1 MSVRVEL
8 TNRAA
13 SDLAGIREFL
23 KSLTS
28 AEKATRVIK
37 ALLDTA
43 KKLGTPGEHRIG
55 EALDGYDGPPAREV
69 HKNVVLGGAYEHYY
83 EIVPAYAAKPDRIVI
98 LRVWDTRKDR

>member
-1 MSVRVEL
+1 MSVHVEL

-13 SDLAGIREFL
+13 SDIAAIREFL
-23 KSLTS
+23 KLLVS
-28 AEKATRVIK
+28 AEKAARVIK

-69 HKNVVLGGAYEHYY
+69 HKNVLLGGAYEHYY
-83 EIVPAYAAKPDRIVI
+83 EIIPAYAVKPDKIVI
-98 LRVWDTRKDR
+98 LRVWDTRQDR

>member
-13 SDLAGIREFL
+13 SDIAAIRDFL
-23 KSLTS
+23 KLLTS
-28 AEKATRVIK
+28 AERTTLVIR
-37 ALLDTA
+37 ALLGTA

-83 EIVPAYAAKPDRIVI
+83 EIIPAYAAKPDRIVI
-98 LRVWDTRKDR
+98 LRVWDTRQDR

>member
-8 TNRAA
+8 TNKAA
-13 SDLAGIREFL
+13 SDLAASRDFL
-23 KSLTS
+23 KLLVS
-28 AEKATRVIK
+28 AEKAARVIK

-43 KKLGTPGEHRIG
+43 KKLGAPGEHRIG

-83 EIVPAYAAKPDRIVI
+83 EIVPPYAVKPERIVI
-98 LRVWDTRKDR
+98 LRVWDTRQDR

>member
-13 SDLAGIREFL
+13 SDIAAIRDFL
-23 KSLTS
+23 KLLTS
-28 AEKATRVIK
+28 AERTTLVIR
-37 ALLDTA
+37 ALLGTA

-83 EIVPAYAAKPDRIVI
+83 EIIPAYAAKADRIVI
-98 LRVWDTRKDR
+98 LRVWDTRQDR

>member
-13 SDLAGIREFL
+13 SDIAAIRDFL
-23 KSLTS
+23 KLLTS
-28 AEKATRVIK
+28 AERTTLVIR
-37 ALLDTA
+37 ALLGTA

-69 HKNVVLGGAYEHYY
+69 HKNVVLVGTYEHYY
-83 EIVPAYAAKPDRIVI
+83 EIIPAYAAKPDRIVI
-98 LRVWDTRKDR
+98 LRVWDTRQDR

>member
-13 SDLAGIREFL
+13 SDIAAIRDFL
-23 KSLTS
+23 KLLVS
-28 AEKATRVIK
+28 AEKAARVIR

-55 EALDGYDGPPAREV
+55 ESLDGYDGPPAREV

-83 EIVPAYAAKPDRIVI
+83 EIIPAYSAKPDRIVI
-98 LRVWDTRKDR
+98 LRVWDTRQDR

>member
-13 SDLAGIREFL
+13 SDIAAIRDFL
-23 KSLTS
+23 KLLTS
-28 AEKATRVIK
+28 AERTTLVIR
-37 ALLDTA
+37 ALLGTA
-43 KKLGTPGEHRIG
+43 KKLSTPGEHRIG

-83 EIVPAYAAKPDRIVI
+83 EIIPAYAAKPDRIVI
-98 LRVWDTRKDR
+98 LRVWDTRQDR

>member
-13 SDLAGIREFL
+13 SDIAAIRDFL
-23 KSLTS
+23 KSLAS
-28 AEKATRVIK
+28 AEKATRLTK

-43 KKLGTPGEHRIG
+43 KKLGTSGEHRIG

-83 EIVPAYAAKPDRIVI
+83 EIIPAYAVKPDRIAI
-98 LRVWDTRKDR
+98 LRVWDTRQDR